1 MVMLIVFDAG
11 TIGTTG
17 TVVLVV
23 FDAGTIGT
31 TGTVVLVEFDAGTT
45 GEVLFLISGP
55 IGCVGLRYG
64 IAGC

>member
-1 MVMLIVFDAG
+1 VLPEPVASGFPQESMVMLI
-11 TIGTTG
+11 
-17 TVVLVV
+17 V